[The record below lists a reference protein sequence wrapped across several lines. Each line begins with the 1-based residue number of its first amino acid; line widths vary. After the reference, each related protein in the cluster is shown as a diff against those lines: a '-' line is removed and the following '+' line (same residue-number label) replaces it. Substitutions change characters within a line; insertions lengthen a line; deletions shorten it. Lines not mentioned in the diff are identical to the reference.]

1 MKGGVG
7 KTTLSTNVAYCLAT
21 HLNKKVLLIDIDPQF
36 NATQCFFSSDD
47 YMQYLQEKKSTI
59 IDLFADNIVKVSTVE
74 GAQEATAKT
83 YDQVVPHKVNDN
95 LYILPG
101 NLNLYQIE
109 VSAGSGKENRL
120 KKYLKEMERIHQFD
134 YVVIDTPPTPSVWM
148 TSALI
153 ASNYYVM
160 PIKPDPISFTG
171 MSLLQSIIKQKQ
183 NDFDLELTCIGIV
196 LTMTKHN
203 TIVYNKCIET
213 INGND
218 SQKKLLIS
226 KDIPDRTDIPKFQ
239 MNQKFILDL
248 DNPQLK
254 SNLTSIV
261 NEIISRIDNYEA
273 NKQK

>member
-21 HLNKKVLLIDIDPQF
+21 HVSKKVLLIDIDPQF

-47 YMQYLQEKKSTI
+47 YVQYLQDKKSTI
-59 IDLFADNIVKVSTVE
+59 IDLFADNIVKVSTVA
-74 GAQEATAKT
+74 GAQEPATKT
-83 YDQVVPHKVNDN
+83 YDQVSPHKVKDN

-120 KKYLKEMERIHQFD
+120 KKYLEEMERIHHFD

-153 ASNYYVM
+153 ASDYYVI

-171 MSLLQSIIKQKQ
+171 MSLLQNIIKQKKS
-183 NDFDLELTCIGIV
+183 DFDLDLSCIGIV

-203 TIVYNKCIET
+203 TIVYNKCLET
-213 INGND
+213 INGNE
-218 SQKKLLIS
+218 SHKRLLIS
-226 KDIPDRTDIPKFQ
+226 QDIPDRTDIPKYQ
-239 MNQKFILDL
+239 MSQQFILDL
-248 DNPQLK
+248 GNSQLK
-254 SNLTSIV
+254 LNLTSIV

-273 NKQK
+273 DKQK

>member
-21 HLNKKVLLIDIDPQF
+21 HVSKKVLLIDIDPQF

-47 YMQYLQEKKSTI
+47 YVQYLQDKKSTI
-59 IDLFADNIVKVSTVE
+59 IDLFADNIVKVSTVA
-74 GAQEATAKT
+74 GAQEPATKT
-83 YDQVVPHKVNDN
+83 YDQVSPHKVKDN

-120 KKYLKEMERIHQFD
+120 KKYLEEMERIHHFD

-153 ASNYYVM
+153 ASNYYVI

-171 MSLLQSIIKQKQ
+171 MSLLQNIIKQKKS
-183 NDFDLELTCIGIV
+183 DFDLDLSCIGIV

-203 TIVYNKCIET
+203 TIVYNKCLET
-213 INGND
+213 INGNE
-218 SQKKLLIS
+218 SHKRLLIS
-226 KDIPDRTDIPKFQ
+226 QDIPDRTDIPKYQ
-239 MNQKFILDL
+239 MSQQFILDL
-248 DNPQLK
+248 GNPQLK
-254 SNLTSIV
+254 LNLTSIV

-273 NKQK
+273 DKQK